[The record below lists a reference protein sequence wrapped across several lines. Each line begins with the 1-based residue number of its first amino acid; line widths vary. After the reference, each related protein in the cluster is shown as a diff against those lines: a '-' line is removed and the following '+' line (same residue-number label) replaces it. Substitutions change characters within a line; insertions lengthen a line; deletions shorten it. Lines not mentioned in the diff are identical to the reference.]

1 MSLHRCGLSMW
12 LWVVLLAGWLVSPAG
27 AQEGAEPVAEV
38 AAEATAEVAVEPAP
52 ATVIDTGNTAWVLA
66 SSGLVLLMTPGLAF
80 FYGGL
85 VRKKNILSVLMQCFM
100 AMCLVTVAWV
110 VVGYSLAF
118 GSDIKGLIGGTDY
131 VMLKGVG
138 SEAWPGYTIP
148 HLLFMAFQLKFAIIT
163 PALIIGAFA
172 ERIKF
177 SAFCIFTLLWSL
189 LVYSPVAHWVWG
201 GGFMFKWGALD
212 FAGGTVVHINAGM
225 AALAAALVLGKR
237 VGAGS
242 PPHSLPLA
250 VLGAGMLWF
259 GWFGFNAGSSLA
271 ADGIAVNAFVTTHV
285 ATAVAG
291 LTWAIIDW
299 IFHRKPTTLGMITGA
314 VAGLVSITPA
324 CGFISTTSAIWV
336 GLGASVICWFFVTFV
351 KPKFGYDDSLDAFGV
366 HGVGGIW
373 GALATGLFCSSGV
386 NALVTNT
393 PGVQFII
400 QLKATLITMAF
411 SFVASYILL
420 KLVDAV
426 IGLRVTEH
434 EERVGLDLTQHK
446 ESGYTVLD

>member
-1 MSLHRCGLSMW
+1 MNGMWKLIRLGLLSGALALGW
-12 LWVVLLAGWLVSPAG
+12 WSVNARAEEAPVV
-27 AQEGAEPVAEV
+27 V
-38 AAEATAEVAVEPAP
+38 AAEAAVTTAAP
-52 ATVIDTGNTAWVLA
+52 VTAIDGANTAWLLA

-118 GSDIKGLIGGTDY
+118 GSDIKGLIGGLDY

-138 SEAWPGYTIP
+138 SEPWPGYTIP

-177 SAFCIFTLLWSL
+177 SAFCVFTLLWTL

-237 VGAGS
+237 KSA
-242 PPHSLPLA
+242 A
-250 VLGAGMLWF
+250 
-259 GWFGFNAGSSLA
+259 LA
-271 ADGIAVNAFVTTHV
+271 AAQPAPGHPGRRHAVVRLV
-285 ATAVAG
+285 RLQRRQRAG
-291 LTWAIIDW
+291 
-299 IFHRKPTTLGMITGA
+299 
-314 VAGLVSITPA
+314 
-324 CGFISTTSAIWV
+324 
-336 GLGASVICWFFVTFV
+336 
-351 KPKFGYDDSLDAFGV
+351 
-366 HGVGGIW
+366 GGW
-373 GALATGLFCSSGV
+373 PS
-386 NALVTNT
+386 
-393 PGVQFII
+393 
-400 QLKATLITMAF
+400 
-411 SFVASYILL
+411 
-420 KLVDAV
+420 
-426 IGLRVTEH
+426 R
-434 EERVGLDLTQHK
+434 
-446 ESGYTVLD
+446 